1 MSQAPPVVIEAHQA
15 AHQGLAHRV
24 PGGAAVQAPAHL
36 VQGFDFEPPGLV
48 FFQQVERQRRSGF
61 LGRQLQ
67 ELGPEAVEGHYG
79 EALRGQLELRFISV
93 TPKDLGRQFPEPKL
107 QGRGIRPRLLP
118 FPEEGHDPGA
128 QLPGGLPGKGQGQ
141 HLLGGVYPGQKRKKP
156 GQQHRGLAGARRG
169 LQVKTL
175 PRTQGLVPDGLISGL
190 SRFFSVMFHNC
201 DDRQRPTLFTPLGK
215 RGGGG
220 IFINLL
226 KSP

>member
-1 MSQAPPVVIEAHQA
+1 MSQAPPVVVEAHQA
-15 AHQGLAHRV
+15 AYQGLAHRV

-67 ELGPEAVEGHYG
+67 ELGPEAVEGHNG

-93 TPKDLGRQFPEPKL
+93 TPKDLGRQFPEPKS
-107 QGRGIRPRLLP
+107 RG
-118 FPEEGHDPGA
+118 EASGPGSCRSQRRA
-128 QLPGGLPGKGQGQ
+128 MTRARSSPAAFRVKVRASISSGAS
-141 HLLGGVYPGQKRKKP
+141 YPGQQGKKP

-190 SRFFSVMFHNC
+190 S
-201 DDRQRPTLFTPLGK
+201 Q
-215 RGGGG
+215 
-220 IFINLL
+220 
-226 KSP
+226 